1 MVPDNLSDSPHP
13 LCSSWV
19 WPRPGPGCDHS
30 MVTIC
35 HIPHSSR
42 RAHQMTEI
50 GPSFVCVIQ
59 CSLRNMGHSSING
72 FPITILRSLLLL
84 KAAKLVIHLVSGTTP
99 ITSNLPGNH
108 SWPLISCLPSY
119 SLLIG
124 WPDLTRARLSPWPR
138 APHPKSQVTGSQC
151 HVLSSYWS
159 GHQDSG
165 LSLDEFSCY
174 QDSLFFRTDWDIF
187 T

>member
-1 MVPDNLSDSPHP
+1 MLLLTVTRA
-13 LCSSWV
+13 
-19 WPRPGPGCDHS
+19 WPRLWPFIGDHLS
-30 MVTIC
+30 
-35 HIPHSSR
+35 HSSFL
-42 RAHQMTEI
+42 T
-50 GPSFVCVIQ
+50 PSSSDDRDRPFFCLCHSVFL
-59 CSLRNMGHSSING
+59 LRNMGHSSING

-108 SWPLISCLPSY
+108 SWPLIGCLPSY